1 MPRFINHDAIADG
14 YFNTSYTGGTAAF
27 TPWKTALTNSKQSL
41 MLMLVRMEKDYAA
54 MAPKMRRAWGS
65 KEIEPQLLLFICFV

>member
-1 MPRFINHDAIADG
+1 MENRSYKFKTEPDAHA
-14 YFNTSYTGGTAAF
+14 S
-27 TPWKTALTNSKQSL
+27 
-41 MLMLVRMEKDYAA
+41 RMEKDYAA